1 MSRSASLMRV
11 SRVLLRSATVPLT
24 RLAEASSRLRLG
36 VTGGDRARQPG
47 QAAQGRLH
55 VGRLSLNSLAMTLRE
70 VASWSV
76 SMRSAVCVRSLKA
89 LTMS

>member
-24 RLAEASSRLRLG
+24 RLAEASSRLSSASREAIVRDSRVRPLRAAF
-36 VTGGDRARQPG
+36 TWGG
-47 QAAQGRLH
+47 
-55 VGRLSLNSLAMTLRE
+55 LSLNSLAMTLRE

-76 SMRSAVCVRSLKA
+76 SMRSAVCVRSVKA